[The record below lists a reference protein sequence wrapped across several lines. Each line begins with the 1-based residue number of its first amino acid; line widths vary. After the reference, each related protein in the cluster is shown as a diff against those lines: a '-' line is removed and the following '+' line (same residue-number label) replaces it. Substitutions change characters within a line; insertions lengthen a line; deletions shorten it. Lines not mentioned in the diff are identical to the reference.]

1 MSIVSNPPTSPTVAA
16 SIGSVSPGLAT
27 GLRTKINDIAGSVDA
42 KTRAIQTGVEQLTL
56 YLGNGAITGG
66 SVGAG
71 SALSVTV
78 QPYTAVVG
86 NVVANDAVG
95 TVGGLTASTTNHIW
109 LRQDGTWSANTTGTV
124 PGTADGHGTAIHWA
138 SAVAGTATI
147 SSVDNNRQ
155 YWSTGGSA
163 LTRHT
168 YEGWYADNVVA
179 GTTAQVLNRLSGV
192 AQGRWLQLM
201 RGGHVTGVGLY
212 CNAAGTAGTMTA
224 TLYLNNVAQ
233 ALVAQVDRVNTQQHI
248 GSANVGEYPFSALT
262 PLDVRITTSAD
273 WAPTTIDIRCLL
285 EVTM

>member
-1 MSIVSNPPTSPTVAA
+1 MTVPPNSPTIAA
-16 SIGSVSPGLAT
+16 SIGSVSPGLSTA
-27 GLRTKINDIAGSVDA
+27 LRQKINDIAGSVDTKA
-42 KTRAIQTGVEQLTL
+42 RTIQASVEQLTA
-56 YLGNGAITGG
+56 YLGNGAISGG

-71 SALSVTV
+71 SALSVTI

-86 NVVANDAVG
+86 DVISATSVG
-95 TVGGLTASTTNHIW
+95 TVGGLTASTTNHVW
-109 LRQDGTWSANTTGTV
+109 LRQDGAWTANASGSV
-124 PGTADGHGTAIHWA
+124 PGTVDGHGTAIHWA
-138 SAVAGTATI
+138 SAVTGTASVT
-147 SSVDNNRQ
+147 SVDNNRQ